1 MTGTPAETK
10 SGAVRTT
17 CPYCGVG
24 CGLKVERAPG
34 GEASIAPDPDHPAN
48 LGRVCS
54 KGAAL
59 GETLELDGRLLH
71 PEIRGRRA
79 SWDEALDVV
88 ANGFRRA
95 IEAHGPDSVAF
106 YVSGQ
111 LLTEDYYVAN
121 KLMKGFIGSA
131 NIDTNSRLCMASAV
145 AGYKRAFGTDTV
157 PCDYADLELAD
168 LIVLVGSNLAWCH
181 PVLYQRVVQAKS
193 HNPQLRV
200 VVIDPR
206 RTATCDVADLFLQLR
221 PGTDVL
227 LFNGLLNHLRRDDAL
242 DWEFLDA
249 NTEGFGAALSAA
261 KESAP
266 SVPAVAAACGLD
278 EDDVLE
284 LFRWFA
290 RTPRVVTAFSQG
302 VNQSTSG
309 TDKVNAIVNVHL
321 ATGRIGK
328 PGMGPFS
335 LTGQP
340 NAMGGREV
348 GGLANQLAAHM
359 DFAPANVDRVRR
371 FWNAPRVA
379 AAPGL
384 KAVEL
389 FSALDAGRI
398 KAIWIMSTNP
408 VVSMPNADRVRRA
421 LERCELV
428 VVSDCVR
435 DTDTTACA
443 HVLLP
448 AATWGEKSGTVTNS
462 ERRISRQRQFL
473 PAPGESRA
481 DWRIVADVARQMG
494 FGAQFDY
501 RSSADVFREH
511 ARLSKFENDGV
522 RAFDIGAC
530 AEITDADYEALEPF
544 QWPRPTTRV
553 DAQPPVV
560 AVRSRPFAD
569 GRFYTPSG
577 KAQLVATP
585 PRPPAD
591 RPSAEYPLVLNTGR
605 IRDQWHTMTRTGRS
619 PRLMGH
625 NPEPFALVHPID
637 AARFGVAVG
646 DLVEVRSAAA
656 RVVVRADV
664 GDSVAPGQVFVPMH
678 WSAQFASAARVG
690 ALIAPAADPVSGQ
703 PELKHTAVSIR
714 RYEPSWHGFALSRE
728 PLAIDACAYIAR
740 ARGQG
745 YWRYELAAEGMPE
758 SWPEWAD
765 ALLGPRAERVEL
777 IDSTGRYRGARVVG
791 ERLQA
796 CVFVARSKA
805 LPSRSWLAGLFAEE
819 TLTDASRLAI
829 LSGRPSKPGLE
840 SGPIVCSCFSV
851 GRSTLL
857 RAIRTQALVSADA
870 VGKALRAGTGCGSC
884 VPEIKVLLAEAAGAN
899 VSQAGS

>member
-1 MTGTPAETK
+1 
-10 SGAVRTT
+10 
-17 CPYCGVG
+17 
-24 CGLKVERAPG
+24 
-34 GEASIAPDPDHPAN
+34 
-48 LGRVCS
+48 
-54 KGAAL
+54 
-59 GETLELDGRLLH
+59 
-71 PEIRGRRA
+71 
-79 SWDEALDVV
+79 
-88 ANGFRRA
+88 
-95 IEAHGPDSVAF
+95 
-106 YVSGQ
+106 
-111 LLTEDYYVAN
+111 
-121 KLMKGFIGSA
+121 
-131 NIDTNSRLCMASAV
+131 MASAV

-193 HNPQLRV
+193 RNDKLRV

-206 RTATCDVADLFLQLR
+206 RTPTCDIADLFLPIR
-221 PGTDVL
+221 PGTDVI

-249 NTEGFGAALSAA
+249 HTEGFGAALSVA
-261 KESAP
+261 KDSAP
-266 SVPAVAAACGLD
+266 SVTSVATACGLD
-278 EDDVLE
+278 EGDVLD

-359 DFAPANVDRVRR
+359 DFAPENVERVQR

-379 AAPGL
+379 THPGL
-384 KAVEL
+384 KAVDL
-389 FSALDAGRI
+389 FDAVDAGRI
-398 KAIWIMSTNP
+398 KALWIMSTNP
-408 VVSMPNADRVRRA
+408 VVSMPDADRVRRA

-428 VVSDCVR
+428 VVSDCQR
-435 DTDTTACA
+435 ETDTTACA

-448 AATWGEKSGTVTNS
+448 AATWGEKSGTVTNT

-473 PAPGESRA
+473 PAPGGSRA
-481 DWRIVADVARQMG
+481 DWRIVCDVAVRMG

-501 RSSADVFREH
+501 RGVADVFREH
-511 ARLSKFENDGV
+511 AQLSAFENDGA

-530 AEITDADYEALEPF
+530 GEITDAEYDALEPF
-544 QWPRPTTRV
+544 QWPRPANDEGV
-553 DAQPPVV
+553 
-560 AVRSRPFAD
+560 SRPFAD
-569 GRFYTPSG
+569 GRFYTSSG
-577 KAQLVATP
+577 KARFVATP
-585 PRPPAD
+585 PRAPAH

-619 PRLMGH
+619 GRLMAH
-625 NPEPFALVHPID
+625 EPEPFVLVHPLD
-637 AARFGVAVG
+637 AARFGVANGDLAEVCSQTGRVIVRARVG
-646 DLVEVRSAAA
+646 DA
-656 RVVVRADV
+656 
-664 GDSVAPGQVFVPMH
+664 VAPGHVFVPMH
-678 WSAQFASAARVG
+678 WTTQFASGGRVG
-690 ALIAPAADPVSGQ
+690 GLIAPAADPVSGQ
-703 PELKHTAVSIR
+703 PELKHTPVSVR
-714 RYEPSWHGFALSRE
+714 RFEPAWHGFALSRE
-728 PLAIDACAYIAR
+728 PLALGDFPYLAR

-745 YWRYELAAEGMPE
+745 HWRYELAGSRTPS
-758 SWPEWAD
+758 SWSEWAD

-777 IDSTGRYRGARVVG
+777 TDSAGRYRGARVVG
-791 ERLQA
+791 KRLQA

-805 LPSRSWLAGLFAEE
+805 LPSRTWLAGLFGA
-819 TLTDASRLAI
+819 DALDDAARVAI
-829 LSGRPSKPGLE
+829 LSGRPAKAGLE

-857 RAIRTQALVSADA
+857 RAIRSQELLSAEA
-870 VGKALRAGTGCGSC
+870 IGKALRAGTNCGSC
-884 VPEIKVLLAEAAGAN
+884 VPEIKTLLAEAVSSTAGAEK
-899 VSQAGS
+899 ADA